1 VKRLAIIA
9 ALVAALAASRSIAV
23 EPERIMDVTT
33 WGAGDWF
40 FAFIVVAW
48 FLGDLTTGRANA
60 VRGVIFAAAL
70 FIAFVSTGLWYW
82 RLAIFVGIR
91 LVANSVAGA
100 FESKRI

>member
-23 EPERIMDVTT
+23 EPERIMDVAT

-60 VRGVIFAAAL
+60 VRGVIFAAGAVPCVRFDRPL
-70 FIAFVSTGLWYW
+70 V
-82 RLAIFVGIR
+82 LAARDLCRHPACSQLGRGCF
-91 LVANSVAGA
+91 
-100 FESKRI
+100 